1 MTDDPKYIDPLV
13 VKFFNPGLFLIIF
26 VFSKRHNFKYYKLIK
41 ALIMCLGLEPGAARW
56 KAQTN
61 SIVRSKC
68 FILNIM
74 ILLAQRIRLCLSS
87 FTSCCLRSN
96 PVWPDLAKFHHF
108 DQYLKI
114 FAIFLRF
121 LWFWPKFSAH
131 FDTICM
137 HLGKFLLLKMAKYWE
152 HNLVTLVESQAHY
165 IPFFRDL

>member
-1 MTDDPKYIDPLV
+1 MLGTWTWGGKMEGADKSTVLSGQV
-13 VKFFNPGLFLIIF
+13 LHRKGL
-26 VFSKRHNFKYYKLIK
+26 
-41 ALIMCLGLEPGAARW
+41 
-56 KAQTN
+56 